1 MPENLS
7 QFGVFGNSRHGKHG
21 SHVENGAPGFRTG
34 WTTDIVPVN
43 PASSGEYRFKPVPS
57 GESRLRSKG
66 HRQPVPRTSFCDT
79 ISFRF
84 VMRIATGIARMTR

>member
-57 GESRLRSKG
+57 GESRLKRK
-66 HRQPVPRTSFCDT
+66 
-79 ISFRF
+79 
-84 VMRIATGIARMTR
+84 

>member
-43 PASSGEYRFKPVPS
+43 PASSGEYRSNGWVRPS
-57 GESRLRSKG
+57 F
-66 HRQPVPRTSFCDT
+66 QAPRWNIEFPCRFQWFCAAG
-79 ISFRF
+79 R
-84 VMRIATGIARMTR
+84 G